1 MTAVVFSSGILKI
14 PGLEKM
20 LGMDVVHAS
29 KASKVTPTC
38 VLGWGVRENAEKA
51 RAFAEAKSL
60 PFAALEDGFIRS
72 VGLASQG
79 YPSRSLVCDET
90 GIHYD
95 ATRPS
100 DLETLLNAD
109 GMLADDALED
119 ATRAIGLMIRHGVS
133 KYSDTLDFDPEQL
146 RAESHASRHVL
157 VLDQGFGEHSVIFGG
172 ASSVSFS
179 EMLQAAILE
188 NPDAQVWI
196 KSHPDF
202 SEGGKRGY
210 LSEIAEKNGIPVISE
225 HVSPF
230 TVFPHFDRVYTVS
243 SQMGFEAL
251 LAGKRVTCFGM
262 PFYAGWG
269 VTDDRIACDR
279 RKKSRSVTEIFAAA
293 YIMYSR
299 YMNESTG
306 ELGTIF
312 DVIEQM
318 AVVRRRTKAVAGRVF
333 ALGIKRS
340 RRHRLAASMK
350 THSNELHFIQDFRE
364 AQRIGIDSKSVVV
377 TWDYELYAI
386 ADILLQQARCQHLVL
401 HDGFMARLEAGA
413 DADAV
418 YSYGMERGGV
428 ANSNGSRARSS
439 MEELLSND
447 AAYSPELLARARGL
461 IDGIVRLR
469 ITRDGVDRLGP
480 VTRRIPSGKRVI
492 AVLGEDCIDSIEAPS
507 ADIDSSQKLL
517 KKVRAANP
525 DAYIIYRPYSDSI
538 SGGRFDGFTKS
549 DLSKLCDHIE
559 YRAGVTH
566 VIDIADE
573 VNVISASSGFYALL
587 RGKKVACYGLPFYA
601 GVGLT
606 EDLMPHYLLNR
617 RTHKRTLEEV
627 VAAALILH
635 ATYFDS
641 RTGLRCE
648 PEDYVRWIAGRA
660 DTYSFGSQPRRGFF
674 GSIFSRRVAA

>member
-20 LGMDVVHAS
+20 LGVDVVHAS
-29 KASKVTPTC
+29 KASKSSPTC
-38 VLGWGVRENAEKA
+38 VLGWGVRENTEKA
-51 RAFAEAKSL
+51 RTYAESKGL
-60 PFAALEDGFIRS
+60 PFASLEDGFIRS

-79 YPSRSLVCDET
+79 YPTLSLVCDET

-100 DLETLLNAD
+100 DLESLLNTD
-109 GMLADDALED
+109 NMLADDVLED
-119 ATRAIGLMIRHGVS
+119 AKRAIELMIRHGVS

-146 RAESHASRHVL
+146 REKSQASRHVL
-157 VLDQGFGEHSVIFGG
+157 VLDQGCGEHSVIFGG
-172 ASSVSFS
+172 ASSFSFS

-196 KSHPDF
+196 KSHPD
-202 SEGGKRGY
+202 STDTGKRGY
-210 LSEIAEKNGIPVISE
+210 LSEIAEKNGIPVIGE

-299 YMNESTG
+299 YMNASTG

-318 AVVRRRTKAVAGRVF
+318 AVVRRRVRAVSGRVF

-340 RRHRLAASMK
+340 RRNRLTPAMK
-350 THSNELHFIQDFRE
+350 THSNELCFIQDFRE
-364 AQRIGIDSKSVVV
+364 AQRIGVDSKSLVV
-377 TWDYELYAI
+377 TWGYELYAI
-386 ADILLQQARCQHLVL
+386 ADILLQQGRCQHLVL
-401 HDGFMARLEAGA
+401 HDGFMARLEAGN

-418 YSYGMERGGV
+418 YSYALERGGV
-428 ANSNGSRARSS
+428 IKSNGSRAKTL
-439 MEELLSND
+439 MEELLAD
-447 AAYSPELLARARGL
+447 DGVYSEQLLVRARGL
-461 IDGIVRLR
+461 MESIVQLR

-507 ADIDSSQKLL
+507 ADLENSQKLL
-517 KKVRAANP
+517 KEVRESNP

-538 SGGRFDGFTKS
+538 SGGRFDGFTKGE
-549 DLSKLCDHIE
+549 LGKLCDYIE

-573 VNVISASSGFYALL
+573 VHVISATSGFYALL
-587 RGKKVACYGLPFYA
+587 RGKKVACHGLPFYA
-601 GVGLT
+601 GLGLT
-606 EDLMPHYLLNR
+606 EDLMPTYLKIR
-617 RTHKRTLEEV
+617 RSNTRTLEEV

-635 ATYFDS
+635 ATYFDA

-648 PEDYVRWIAGRA
+648 PEDYLRWIAGRS
-660 DTYSFGSQPRRGFF
+660 DTYSFGAPPKRSFW
-674 GSIFSRRVAA
+674 GSLFSRPSAA